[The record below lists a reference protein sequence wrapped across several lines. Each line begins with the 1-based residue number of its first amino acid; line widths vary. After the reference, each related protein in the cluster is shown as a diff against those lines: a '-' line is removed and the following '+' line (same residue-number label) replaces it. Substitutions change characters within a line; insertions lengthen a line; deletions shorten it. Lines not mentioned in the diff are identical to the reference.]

1 MDLDGFKEIN
11 DTLGHHAGDELLVAV
26 AQRLKETVRDEGLVA
41 RLGGDEFA
49 VMLPGMGI
57 DAAVLL
63 ARRVIAAVQRVMVLQ
78 GATLSIGAS
87 IGIASA
93 PLHGNGTIELVRR
106 ADIALYAAKRRGRG
120 QAVLFD
126 REMEVDVRHRR
137 YLERDMRAA
146 LLTGE
151 FQLAY
156 QPIVAADGQQT
167 LGVEALLRWKSISR
181 GMVSPADFIP
191 VAEETGFI
199 IKLGA
204 WALQRACIEA
214 VALDI
219 RFVSVNLSPV
229 QMRSKDIV
237 AVVADALKTSGL
249 PPERLVLEITE
260 GVLIDR
266 AHEALAIIREL
277 QGLGV
282 SLALDDFGTGYSS
295 LAYLTRFPFNKLKM
309 DRAFVDTLGRD
320 SDAATIVHA
329 IISLGRALG
338 MTVVAEGVE
347 TREQHR
353 FLRAAGCHEM
363 QGYLFAK
370 PMPLPELQSFLEQPS
385 PSRLSA

>member
-1 MDLDGFKEIN
+1 
-11 DTLGHHAGDELLVAV
+11 
-26 AQRLKETVRDEGLVA
+26 
-41 RLGGDEFA
+41 
-49 VMLPGMGI
+49 MGI
-57 DAAVLL
+57 YAAVLL
-63 ARRVIAAVQRVMVLQ
+63 ARRVIAAIQRVMVLQ
-78 GATLSIGAS
+78 GTTLSIGAS

-93 PLHGNGTIELVRR
+93 PLHGNATIELVRR

-156 QPIVAADGQQT
+156 QPIIAADGQQT
-167 LGVEALLRWKSISR
+167 LGVEALLRWKSVGR

-214 VALDI
+214 VSLNI
-219 RFVSVNLSPV
+219 GFVSVNLSPV
-229 QMRSKDIV
+229 QMRSKD
-237 AVVADALKTSGL
+237 VVSVVSEALKTSGL

-266 AHEALAIIREL
+266 AHEALSIIREL
-277 QGLGV
+277 QALGV

-309 DRAFVDTLGRD
+309 DRAFVDTLGRH

-370 PMPLPELQSFLEQPS
+370 PMPLSELQSFLQQRPQ
-385 PSRLSA
+385 SRLIA